1 MDFIY
6 PDDKDDYQALHDR
19 YRMEQYY
26 ADSWHYRQRK
36 CNAMLRT
43 INQMKL
49 NELDRRMKNESAM
62 EKSCEGN
69 KTHDEK
75 NV

>member
-1 MDFIY
+1 MNDL
-6 PDDKDDYQALHDR
+6 PDDKDDYQALHDKSR
-19 YRMEQYY
+19 TEQWL

-49 NELDRRMKNESAM
+49 DELERRIKNADRLDSAK
-62 EKSCEGN
+62 ETN
-69 KTHDEK
+69 
-75 NV
+75 